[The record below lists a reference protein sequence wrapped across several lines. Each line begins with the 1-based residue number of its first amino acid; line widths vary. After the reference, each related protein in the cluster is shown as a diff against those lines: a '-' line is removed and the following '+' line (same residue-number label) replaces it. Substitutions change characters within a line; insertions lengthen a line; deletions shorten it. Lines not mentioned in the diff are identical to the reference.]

1 MAVVEARA
9 RALASLRWRL
19 PEGAEQSN
27 GSWDSDR
34 SYDSADSDR
43 SGDPR
48 ERP

>member
-9 RALASLRWRL
+9 RALASFGWRL

-27 GSWDSDR
+27 GSWGSDR
-34 SYDSADSDR
+34 SYDSDR